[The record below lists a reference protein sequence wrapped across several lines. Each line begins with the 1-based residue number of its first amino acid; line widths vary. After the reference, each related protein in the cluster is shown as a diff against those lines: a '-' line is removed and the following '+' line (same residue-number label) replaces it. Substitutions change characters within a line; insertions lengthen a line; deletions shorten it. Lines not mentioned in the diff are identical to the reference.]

1 MSLAVQKIES
11 GYILPYRKGK
21 GEGGVL
27 TSSLEFVKNS
37 TLHEEFTDGAYEFDK
52 RNVVQVTE
60 PVIFIGTLI
69 SVYGHAITDNLKKV
83 WWLKSQEAMELL
95 KSGIKIVYITF
106 QGKPLESYAKELLQL
121 ADVNIS
127 SLVEIV
133 SVTRFQ
139 SIYIPEDSI
148 KIIGNSERIFFPPF
162 ATLIFRIKQSVEHQ
176 GGGDVYEKIY
186 LSRKELH
193 DKKDFGEEAIE
204 NLFAMHGYKVIYP
217 EKLSIVEQIWIVSH
231 CKEFVA
237 TEGSISH
244 QAIFCSQATKVVIL
258 KKANY
263 INSYQNMIHNLIQ
276 ANAVYI
282 SVHHSIGRKDA
293 WKGPFYLCI
302 TRDLGKYFHKE
313 VVDLYFLRISWYKY
327 CLRYLIMRTRLG
339 QALKIFHCI

>member
-11 GYILPYRKGK
+11 GYILPYCKGK

-37 TLHEEFTDGAYEFDK
+37 TLHEEFMDGAYEFDK

-69 SVYGHAITDNLKKV
+69 SVFGHAITDNLKKV

-95 KSGIKIVYITF
+95 KQGIKIVYISF

-121 ADVNIS
+121 ADVDVS

-162 ATLIFRIKQSVEHQ
+162 ATLIFRIKQSVELQ
-176 GGGDVYEKIY
+176 GGGASMKRYTCHEKSYMIKKT
-186 LSRKELH
+186 LARKLL
-193 DKKDFGEEAIE
+193 K
-204 NLFAMHGYKVIYP
+204 
-217 EKLSIVEQIWIVSH
+217 
-231 CKEFVA
+231 
-237 TEGSISH
+237 T
-244 QAIFCSQATKVVIL
+244 CSQCMVI
-258 KKANY
+258 K
-263 INSYQNMIHNLIQ
+263 
-276 ANAVYI
+276 
-282 SVHHSIGRKDA
+282 
-293 WKGPFYLCI
+293 
-302 TRDLGKYFHKE
+302 
-313 VVDLYFLRISWYKY
+313 
-327 CLRYLIMRTRLG
+327 
-339 QALKIFHCI
+339 